1 MNVTSRI
8 EDDALPN
15 EILISER
22 TLNCLDPDTFD
33 VGPSR
38 SLKPKG
44 IEETLA
50 VFPIRG
56 ALHHD

>member
-1 MNVTSRI
+1 M
-8 EDDALPN
+8 PN

-22 TLNCLDPDTFD
+22 TLSCLDPEKFD

-38 SLKPKG
+38 SLRPKG

-50 VFPIRG
+50 VFPIWGEAQR
-56 ALHHD
+56 D